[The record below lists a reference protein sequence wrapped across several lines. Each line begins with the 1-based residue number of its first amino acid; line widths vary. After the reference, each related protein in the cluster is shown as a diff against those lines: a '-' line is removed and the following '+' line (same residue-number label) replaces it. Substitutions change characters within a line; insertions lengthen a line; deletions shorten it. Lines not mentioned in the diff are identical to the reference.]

1 MRVALSDGATLI
13 KILRNRS
20 VDSAGGIFRAQ
31 AALHHPTAKEFT
43 EVLGRSE
50 EAV

>member
-1 MRVALSDGATLI
+1 MI
-13 KILRNRS
+13 EILRKCS

-31 AALHHPTAKEFT
+31 AALHHPTAEEFT
-43 EVLGRSE
+43 EALGRSE